1 MIDCSRRGF
10 DVLEDMNEVDQFGY
24 LNLCEAY
31 VTGTVEGS
39 INPDQLS
46 FNDID
51 EPASIL
57 GRPADE
63 FDAIRMHDYVVSIGR
78 QESSDGKQE

>member
-31 VTGTVEGS
+31 VTGTVSGD

-51 EPASIL
+51 DPSSII
-57 GRPADE
+57 GRPVDE
-63 FDAIRMHDYVVSIGR
+63 FDAIRMRDYVVKNG
-78 QESSDGKQE
+78 QSSEGNGE